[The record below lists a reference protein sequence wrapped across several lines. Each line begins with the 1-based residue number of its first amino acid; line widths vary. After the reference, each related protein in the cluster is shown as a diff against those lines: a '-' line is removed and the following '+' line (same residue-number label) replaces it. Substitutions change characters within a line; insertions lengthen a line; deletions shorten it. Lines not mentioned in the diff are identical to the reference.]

1 MHASIKHQKLSD
13 VITERLESMILDG
26 TLVAGEKLLP
36 ERLLAEKFQVSRP
49 SLREAIQN
57 LQAKGLIERKQGGG
71 TFIKKNLSAKMTDP
85 LLALVAS
92 RPETQF
98 DLLEFRHALEGM
110 AAYYAAL
117 RGQPEDYL
125 ALNNALNNLPSLHN
139 STIQEKSTSVKSTA
153 VDKIEVKQN
162 LSTQNK
168 VPTDNDSDTE
178 KEAQALVE
186 FYLTMAKASHNMVLL
201 HVMRSMQGMLVD
213 NIKRNLE
220 MLRAGADVEVQIR
233 EQRHAIVQ
241 AISSQDPEAA
251 REASNEHLGFVE
263 STLLDINKRDV
274 KLQRAM
280 RRIEVKENGN
290 GKAVS

>member
-1 MHASIKHQKLSD
+1 
-13 VITERLESMILDG
+13 MILDG

-71 TFIKKNLSAKMTDP
+71 TFITQNLSAKMTDP

-139 STIQEKSTSVKSTA
+139 SPAQIKNAVKNETDA
-153 VDKIEVKQN
+153 KQN
-162 LSTQNK
+162 LSTQNQVK
-168 VPTDNDSDTE
+168 TDIE
-178 KEAQALVE
+178 QEAQALVE

-201 HVMRSMQGMLVD
+201 HVMRSMQGMLID

-220 MLRAGADVEVQIR
+220 MLRDGADVEVQIR
-233 EQRHAIVQ
+233 EQRHAIVR

-251 REASNEHLGFVE
+251 RTASNKYLGFVE

-280 RRIEVKENGN
+280 RRIEVKENG
-290 GKAVS
+290 KAVS

>member
-280 RRIEVKENGN
+280 RRIEVKENG
-290 GKAVS
+290 KAVS

>member
-125 ALNNALNNLPSLHN
+125 ALNNALNSLPSLHN

-280 RRIEVKENGN
+280 RRIEVKENG
-290 GKAVS
+290 KAVS

>member
-1 MHASIKHQKLSD
+1 VHASIKHQKLSD

-280 RRIEVKENGN
+280 RRIEVKENG
-290 GKAVS
+290 KAVS

>member
-1 MHASIKHQKLSD
+1 MHANIKHQKLSD

-26 TLVAGEKLLP
+26 TLIAGEKLLP

-57 LQAKGLIERKQGGG
+57 LQAKGLVERKQGGG
-71 TFIKKNLSAKMTDP
+71 TFIRQNLSAKMTDP
-85 LLALVAS
+85 LSALVAS

-117 RGQPEDYL
+117 RGQPEDYR
-125 ALNNALNNLPSLHN
+125 ALNNALNSLPSLHKAQAQAE
-139 STIQEKSTSVKSTA
+139 SA
-153 VDKIEVKQN
+153 AVKQN
-162 LSTQNK
+162 SGAQSQVKT
-168 VPTDNDSDTE
+168 DTE
-178 KEAQALVE
+178 QEAEALVE

-201 HVMRSMQGMLVD
+201 HVMRSMQVMLVD
-213 NIKRNLE
+213 NIKRNLD
-220 MLRAGADVEVQIR
+220 MLRDGADVEVQIR

-251 REASNEHLGFVE
+251 RKASNEHLGFVE

-280 RRIEVKENGN
+280 RRIEVKENG
-290 GKAVS
+290 KAVS